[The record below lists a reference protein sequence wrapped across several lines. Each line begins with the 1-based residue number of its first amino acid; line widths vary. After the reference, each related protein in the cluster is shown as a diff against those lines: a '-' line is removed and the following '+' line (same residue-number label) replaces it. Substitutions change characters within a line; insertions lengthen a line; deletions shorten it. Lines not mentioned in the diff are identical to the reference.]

1 MPIGRIST
9 FSIFTTTMRDVSRT
23 QESLFN
29 VQAQISSG
37 LKSET
42 FKGLNGEVE
51 QFVQLESK
59 ISKSRMYE
67 QNNSVNISRAETTNV
82 ALDQI
87 IKIAQD
93 MNNLMVLRR
102 NPALE
107 DDIAFDVQIRSQI
120 RSLAR
125 ELNTTFDGRYIFGG
139 TRTNINPVVVDP
151 DVPAPVTVGE
161 LDANYYQ
168 GAAEDSQARVDE
180 NTLISIDVRADHVG
194 FQRLFGA
201 AALALAAHAEPD
213 ANESDDML
221 VKAID
226 MIQEGI
232 KDVTAVQAETNT
244 NVLLMRNVNDRHKQL
259 QLYWQGVTESVSKTD
274 VLAAS
279 SKLAMDQAVLQASFQ
294 AFSTVNRLRLVD
306 FL

>member
-23 QESLFN
+23 QEELFKI
-29 VQAQISSG
+29 QAQISSG
-37 LKSET
+37 LKAET
-42 FKGLNGEVE
+42 FQGLNGEVE

-59 ISKSRMYE
+59 ISKSKMYQ
-67 QNNSVNISRAETTNV
+67 QNNSINISRAETTNV

-87 IKIAQD
+87 IDIAQD

-107 DDIAFDVQIRSQI
+107 DDIAFDVQMRSQI

-139 TRTNINPVVVDP
+139 TRTNVNPVIVDP
-151 DVPAPVTVGE
+151 DVPGPVRVGE
-161 LDANYYQ
+161 LDSNYYQ
-168 GAAEDSQARVDE
+168 GAAEEAQVRVDE
-180 NTLISIDVRADHVG
+180 NTLISIDVTADHEG

-213 ANESDDML
+213 STESDDLL

-226 MIQEGI
+226 MIQQGI

-244 NVLLMRNVNDRHKQL
+244 NVLLMRNINDRHEQL

-274 VLAAS
+274 VLSAS

-294 AFSTVNRLRLVD
+294 AFATVNRLRLVD